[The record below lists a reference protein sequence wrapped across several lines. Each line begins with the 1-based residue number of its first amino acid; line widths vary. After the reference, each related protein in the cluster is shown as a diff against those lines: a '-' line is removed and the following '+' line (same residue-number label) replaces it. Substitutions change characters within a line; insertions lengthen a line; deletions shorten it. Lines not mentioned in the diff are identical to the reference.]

1 MSANLFMIYQIND
14 LVKEPG
20 TIAAARMSTRLKT
33 ASW

>member
-14 LVKEPG
+14 LERVG

-33 ASW
+33 ALW